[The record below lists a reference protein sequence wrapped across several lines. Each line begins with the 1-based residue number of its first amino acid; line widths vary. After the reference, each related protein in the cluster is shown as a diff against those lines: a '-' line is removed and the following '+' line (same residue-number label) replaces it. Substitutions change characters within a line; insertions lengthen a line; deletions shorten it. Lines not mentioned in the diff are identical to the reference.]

1 MACAGDWPHISAVGL
16 SEVQTA
22 GLEEWPKR
30 RQRSSSS
37 SCTQRRPAGLGAAVG
52 PAALKRAAEK
62 KAALASQ
69 GLAPK
74 NTENLGPAQQRQV
87 EAAEVRRRELQAA
100 EDAARP
106 RE

>member
-1 MACAGDWPHISAVGL
+1 LELERKANLRKKKEGL
-16 SEVQTA
+16 ADKAAPPPPPPGTPVAEA
-22 GLEEWPKR
+22 LAP
-30 RQRSSSS
+30 
-37 SCTQRRPAGLGAAVG
+37 AAVAED
-52 PAALKRAAEK
+52 PKKAAIAAALKRAAEK

-74 NTENLGPAQQRQV
+74 NTENLAPAQQRQV
-87 EAAEVRRRELQAA
+87 EAAEVRRRELQPA